1 MLSNPHWSAFFA
13 EKERVFALPKCAE
26 FWAPPKCGVFEGW
39 VVAEG
44 FGAGKVIAQASRT
57 RNEGLQEVVRTW
69 IQCFPVSDFL
79 SGRNPLLWPCALRL
93 RGTRAAPRPA

>member
-1 MLSNPHWSAFFA
+1 M
-13 EKERVFALPKCAE
+13 FALPKCAE

-93 RGTRAAPRPA
+93 RGTRRCSASRVKPQPVVSGGPGCAF